1 MLTREREGFRDN
13 VAMAYV
19 EGLAWVLRYY
29 FQGCPSW
36 TWYYP
41 YHYAPFAADFVEL
54 DKMEI
59 TFDKGKPSKP
69 FEQLM
74 GVLPAAS
81 NHAIPEV
88 FHPLMEEEDS
98 EIIDFYP
105 ADLYV
110 LLFRSIIFLGAL
122 SPCETWIKITYF
134 PDAFHYLDS
143 YLDAQMLTLTTLS
156 PIDLNGKKF
165 AYVMFLVQL
174 PPMNQLKV

>member
-1 MLTREREGFRDN
+1 MAG
-13 VAMAYV
+13 AYV

-41 YHYAPFAADFVEL
+41 YHYAPFAADFVDL
-54 DKMEI
+54 DQMKI
-59 TFDKGKPSKP
+59 DFDQGKPSRP

-88 FHPLMEEEDS
+88 FHSLMEDEDS

-110 LLFRSIIFLGAL
+110 HFLTFVSKSLFAVLSCSGIARLWAIFFLLCS
-122 SPCETWIKITYF
+122 
-134 PDAFHYLDS
+134 
-143 YLDAQMLTLTTLS
+143 TLTSSTQG
-156 PIDLNGKKF
+156 NKC
-165 AYVMFLVQL
+165 
-174 PPMNQLKV
+174 

>member
-1 MLTREREGFRDN
+1 MLTLERKGFRNN
-13 VAMAYV
+13 VAKAYV

-54 DKMEI
+54 GTMEI
-59 TFDKGKPSKP
+59 IFDRGKPSKP

-110 LLFRSIIFLGAL
+110 FFPVLSLSLGVLLFVGLCSAIPILRTCFIIQ
-122 SPCETWIKITYF
+122 T
-134 PDAFHYLDS
+134 H
-143 YLDAQMLTLTTLS
+143 TL
-156 PIDLNGKKF
+156 IEKC
-165 AYVMFLVQL
+165 
-174 PPMNQLKV
+174 

>member
-1 MLTREREGFRDN
+1 MFRGMFGSSLHSDMCPIRLSCRSRYADIENMKGFRNN
-13 VAMAYV
+13 VAKAYV

-54 DKMEI
+54 EKMEI

-88 FHPLMEEEDS
+88 FHPLMEDEDS

-110 LLFRSIIFLGAL
+110 FSSVCFLL
-122 SPCETWIKITYF
+122 
-134 PDAFHYLDS
+134 
-143 YLDAQMLTLTTLS
+143 
-156 PIDLNGKKF
+156 
-165 AYVMFLVQL
+165 LVRHCS
-174 PPMNQLKV
+174 

>member
-1 MLTREREGFRDN
+1 MLTLEREGFRNN
-13 VAMAYV
+13 VAKAYV

-54 DKMEI
+54 EKMEV
-59 TFDKGKPSKP
+59 TFNKGKPSKP

-88 FHPLMEEEDS
+88 FHPLMEDEDS

-110 LLFRSIIFLGAL
+110 F
-122 SPCETWIKITYF
+122 SPVRPF
-134 PDAFHYLDS
+134 PWRGFSAS
-143 YLDAQMLTLTTLS
+143 RGT
-156 PIDLNGKKF
+156 
-165 AYVMFLVQL
+165 
-174 PPMNQLKV
+174 